1 MGWRR
6 DKKGDQ
12 NGPKTIG
19 FYVGAQMK
27 LLQKTNHLTIISVQ
41 ESSQEL
47 YCDTRGVDMSYGCVE
62 ELIKLGNK

>member
-1 MGWRR
+1 M
-6 DKKGDQ
+6 
-12 NGPKTIG
+12 
-19 FYVGAQMK
+19 AQKQLVFTLVARMK

-47 YCDTRGVDMSYGCVE
+47 YCDTHAVDMSYGCAE